1 VQALRSRDARVVPI
15 ARSHGVDL
23 FAGGGVDAALRGV
36 SAVIDVSNVVTTK
49 RNESVEFFT
58 RATGNLLRACRLSGV
73 ERYILLS
80 IVGIDDV
87 PIGCYAG
94 KRVQE
99 RLVTESGLTATV
111 VRSTQFH
118 EFAGQVLDRLS
129 IGRVAV
135 VPKLLSRP
143 GAASAVAD
151 RLARIAVAPQPPA
164 IIEIAGPECLCLLE
178 MSRRL
183 CRHQHDRML
192 LIPIRVPG
200 KAGCAIAQGA
210 LLPMAISRWTSKL
223 SPTGWGSSLAG
234 DTADIQRDG
243 STGCLRP
250 PRQLT

>member
-1 VQALRSRDARVVPI
+1 MTIAVAGATGAVGQHVVQALPIRHASVVPI

-23 FAGGGVDAALRGV
+23 FTVSGVEAALRGV

-58 RATGNLLRACRLSGV
+58 RATGNLLRACRLNGV

-87 PIGCYAG
+87 PIGYYAG
-94 KRVQE
+94 KRIQE

-118 EFAGQVLDRLS
+118 EFAGQMLDRFS

-135 VPKLLSRP
+135 VLKLLSRP
-143 GAASAVAD
+143 VAASAVAD

-164 IIEIAGPECLCLLE
+164 RIEIALLPNGHFE
-178 MSRRL
+178 MDQQTFKGWLESQPRRRRRRHPSRRTN
-183 CRHQHDRML
+183 R
-192 LIPIRVPG
+192 P
-200 KAGCAIAQGA
+200 
-210 LLPMAISRWTSKL
+210 SRPAST
-223 SPTGWGSSLAG
+223 
-234 DTADIQRDG
+234 TAM
-243 STGCLRP
+243 T
-250 PRQLT
+250 T